1 MAEDEAEYE
10 KLFKI
15 RKELDGK
22 WTASSRDYTGK
33 ATTEYP
39 NKDKYEGDYV
49 NGVSFFLYL
58 NLNFHSLDMEKVI
71 IRLEM
76 VLNILVIMLKI
87 RSMVLLKLLIKNTV
101 LILVK

>member
-22 WTASSRDYTGK
+22 WTVSSRDYSGK

-39 NKDKYEGDYV
+39 NKDKYEGEYA
-49 NGVSFFLYL
+49 NGVSFFLFEFKFLY
-58 NLNFHSLDMEKVI
+58 SLEMEKVI
-71 IRLEM
+71 IHLEM
-76 VLNILVIMLKI
+76 VLSILVIMLRI
-87 RSMVLLKLLIKNTV
+87 RSMVFLKLLIKNTV